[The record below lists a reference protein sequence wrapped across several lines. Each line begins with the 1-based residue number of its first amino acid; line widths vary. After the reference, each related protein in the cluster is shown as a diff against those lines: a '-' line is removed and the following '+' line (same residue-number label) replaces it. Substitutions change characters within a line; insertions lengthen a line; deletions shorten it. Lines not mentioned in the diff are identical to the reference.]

1 MSNAS
6 ERKAELILSALL
18 ANNTVRAASQACG
31 VSESQIYARL
41 RNEAFKK
48 KYDQARKDLLE
59 QNTAA
64 LQVHLGVAIETLA
77 EIVQDE
83 KASQQTRLNA
93 AEAIIRNSLT
103 LTKQTDIIARLDALE
118 RREE

>member
-41 RNEAFKK
+41 RNEAYKK

-64 LQVHLGVAIETLA
+64 LQGHLGVAIETLA

>member
-6 ERKAELILSALL
+6 ERKDELILSALL
-18 ANNTVRAASQACG
+18 ANNTIRATSQACG

-64 LQVHLGVAIETLA
+64 LQGHLGVAIETLA

>member
-6 ERKAELILSALL
+6 ERKDELILSALL

-59 QNTAA
+59 QNTAT
-64 LQVHLGVAIETLA
+64 LQGHLGVAIETLA

-103 LTKQTDIIARLDALE
+103 LTQQTDIRARLDALE